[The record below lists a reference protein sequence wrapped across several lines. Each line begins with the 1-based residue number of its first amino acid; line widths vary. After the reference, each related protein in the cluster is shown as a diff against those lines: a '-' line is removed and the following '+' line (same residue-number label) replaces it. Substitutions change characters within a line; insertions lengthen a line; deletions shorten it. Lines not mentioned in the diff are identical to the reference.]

1 MIDTS
6 ARSEMNR
13 SERNFSFFLESDLM
27 EIFERSEKSLI
38 KLSGRSV
45 LVTGA
50 AGFLGRYFIATFQK
64 YNKNN
69 SNPIKIVAIDSHITS
84 RKLAEGD
91 FRKKDP
97 NIQWIYGDAEIG
109 AQLPENFD
117 YIIHTAGIASPVHYQ
132 ANPLKTIDV
141 AVNATRALLDK
152 AKELN
157 ARVLYFSSSEIYGD
171 PAVNEIPTKE
181 SYRGNV
187 SSRGPRACYDES
199 KRLGE
204 TLCWV
209 YENYYNVHVSVVRPF
224 NIYGPGM
231 LPDDYRVM
239 PNFASSIITGKPIKV
254 YGTGKQTRTFCYI
267 TDSIVLM
274 LLILTEGYKPDVFNI
289 GNPRP
294 EISMLNL
301 ANIMNSYTKRPVE
314 VKLVDYPIQYPKDD
328 PSRRCPDISKVT
340 DTFKFTPKIELE
352 EGVNRFFSWA
362 TENYKHIPVA

>member
-1 MIDTS
+1 MKNN
-6 ARSEMNR
+6 EPK
-13 SERNFSFFLESDLM
+13 FSFFLESDIN
-27 EIFERSEKSLI
+27 EIYQRSKESLT
-38 KLSGRSV
+38 KLSGKLV

-50 AGFLGRYFIATFQK
+50 AGFLGRYFIATFQI
-64 YNKNN
+64 YNRNN
-69 SNPIKIVAIDSHITS
+69 SIPIRIVAIDSHITS
-84 RKLAEGD
+84 RKLSKDD
-91 FRKKDP
+91 FRRKDP
-97 NIQWIYGDAEIG
+97 NIEWIYGDAEIG

-171 PAVNEIPTKE
+171 PAIAEVPTKE

-209 YENYYNVHVSVVRPF
+209 YENYYSVHVSVVRPF

-239 PNFASSIITGKPIKV
+239 PNFASSIIAGDSIKV
-254 YGTGKQTRTFCYI
+254 YGTGNQTRTFCYI
-267 TDSIVLM
+267 TDSIVSM
-274 LLILTEGYKPDVFNI
+274 LLILIEGEKPDVYNI
-289 GNPRP
+289 GNPKP
-294 EISMLNL
+294 EISMLQL
-301 ANIMNSYTKRPVE
+301 ADIMNSYSKPQVKIE
-314 VKLVDYPIQYPKDD
+314 VIDYPKQYPKDD
-328 PSRRCPDISKVT
+328 PSRRCPDITKLANGFRFIPKV
-340 DTFKFTPKIELE
+340 ELGD
-352 EGVNRFFSWA
+352 GVNRFFSWA
-362 TENYKHIPVA
+362 RENYKYI